1 MQVGLHYAGFV
12 GIFTDASF
20 LVACHNGRT
29 LTENK
34 VQDNG
39 NRHTAVVC
47 KVNPRA
53 NPTFV
58 TGKVQ
63 TVVHIVLAVAGNKR
77 LNFFAAVTHVGVL
90 FDFFLEV
97 FNHGGDFFVGLH
109 SGFRRV
115 CTAVFFVEILI
126 RRVVG
131 TYGIFHVEAVF
142 AKDKSVSV
150 FVENAACICA
160 RVVAVV
166 VVLGLFVIREVLGV
180 AISVLAD
187 DTVKHASGDN
197 CVKHIFV
204 ERRTVVCG
212 VGLRN
217 VFIENRAGSKVA
229 ENHGQRSVEN
239 EHKP

>member
-12 GIFTDASF
+12 GIILGAAF

-63 TVVHIVLAVAGNKR
+63 TVVHIVLAVAGDKR

-90 FDFFLEV
+90 LDFFLEV
-97 FNHGGDFFVGLH
+97 FNHGGDFFVGFH
-109 SGFRRV
+109 SGFRHV

-160 RVVAVV
+160 RVVAAV

-180 AISVLAD
+180 AVFVFAD
-187 DTVKHASGDN
+187 DAVKHASGDN

-229 ENHGQRSVEN
+229 ENHGQRAVKN